1 MTREARA
8 ASERLPDRIS
18 LGVLGRTFT
27 DELLDEVIDAAQAR
41 EQRYRLLPAR
51 LVLLFT
57 LACWLFMRS
66 GYPGVISKL
75 ADAHAVQEPGWGRW
89 TVPTTA
95 AITKARARLGP
106 APLRLL
112 FAKVAGPAGTP
123 DTPGV
128 FYAGLR
134 VATVDGFTLDLQD
147 TGENA
152 QFFGRGA
159 NGSASGNPYPQLR
172 ALALAESGTRSL
184 LAAAYGPCTRG
195 EQSLAVDLLPAL
207 GPGMLLLADRNFLSW
222 NLWTK
227 ATATGADLCWRA
239 SASFK
244 LEPLTVLADGTYL
257 TQLAPP
263 RKTGGDPV
271 TVRVVEYTVT
281 TTDTAGGKDDVS
293 EVFALVT
300 TMVDPAQ
307 APAGDLA
314 GLYQQ
319 RWQAETGIADLKTTQ
334 RGGPDAVLRSKK
346 PAMVEQEFWAML
358 CVYQGIREVISYAT
372 PAGLDPGRISFMKAI
387 DAARDMVTRAAL
399 PPAGQAR
406 ALTHLTA
413 QLTAK
418 ATWSADGQGAA
429 HHEPAN
435 AAAPTDTPDT
445 STAPQPSAPSPT
457 PSHSTG
463 SHPTPVL
470 NSWALRRGRIPVHV
484 NLDQV
489 DHLKRPPCHR
499 LLPHLVG

>member
-1 MTREARA
+1 M
-8 ASERLPDRIS
+8 S

-27 DELLDEVIDAAQAR
+27 DELLDEVIDAARAR

-75 ADAHAVQEPGWGRW
+75 ADAHAVQGPGWGRW

-263 RKTGGDPV
+263 RKKDGDPV
-271 TVRVVEYTVT
+271 TVRVVQYSVT
-281 TTDTAGGKDDVS
+281 TTTTGDGDGDGEGEGTTDVS
-293 EVFALVT
+293 GVFALVT

-334 RGGPDAVLRSKK
+334 RGGPDLTFRTS
-346 PAMVEQEFWAML
+346 
-358 CVYQGIREVISYAT
+358 R
-372 PAGLDPGRISFMKAI
+372 AGYRLD
-387 DAARDMVTRAAL
+387 
-399 PPAGQAR
+399 
-406 ALTHLTA
+406 
-413 QLTAK
+413 
-418 ATWSADGQGAA
+418 
-429 HHEPAN
+429 
-435 AAAPTDTPDT
+435 
-445 STAPQPSAPSPT
+445 
-457 PSHSTG
+457 
-463 SHPTPVL
+463 
-470 NSWALRRGRIPVHV
+470 
-484 NLDQV
+484 
-489 DHLKRPPCHR
+489 
-499 LLPHLVG
+499 